1 MARNLT
7 EAEIREVVSQVL
19 NRVTAAPT
27 ASFDSTQYAGKKFV
41 GVFDDMND
49 AIAAADK
56 AYAELDAQTK

>member
-19 NRVTAAPT
+19 NKVSAAPT
-27 ASFDSTQYAGKKFV
+27 AAFDSTQYAGKKFV

-49 AIAAADK
+49 AISAAQEA
-56 AYAELDAQTK
+56 